1 MQKYTKYLLHNNA
14 ELLIKEHA
22 EIFGNETIKSKEK
35 DRNSDLSKEYYI
47 RMKQHQY
54 EVISDDISRL
64 EDEKDSLRE
73 AKRIADEH
81 NAQRRC
87 KPREQGKKR

>member
-22 EIFGNETIKSKEK
+22 EIFGNETI
-35 DRNSDLSKEYYI
+35 
-47 RMKQHQY
+47 
-54 EVISDDISRL
+54 SRL
-64 EDEKDSLRE
+64 EDEKDSLSE
-73 AKRIADEH
+73 TKRIADEH

-87 KPREQGKKR
+87 KPREQGKER